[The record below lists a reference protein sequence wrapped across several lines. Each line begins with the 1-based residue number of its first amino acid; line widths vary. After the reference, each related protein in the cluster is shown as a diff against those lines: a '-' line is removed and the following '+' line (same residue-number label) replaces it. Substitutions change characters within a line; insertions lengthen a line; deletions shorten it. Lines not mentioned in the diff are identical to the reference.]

1 MRDRSDLVGAE
12 REGQAVKLT
21 TQYLG
26 MTLKNPIVPSSSPLT
41 GSLDGIRRL
50 EEAGAGAVVLQSL
63 FEEQIN
69 RESQELDHFLTH
81 GTNSFAE
88 ALSYFP
94 DLNTWSVGPEGY
106 LELVRKAK
114 ETVSIPVIGSLNGV
128 SAGGWT
134 KYAKQI
140 EQAGADALELN
151 IYYVATD
158 LDFSGA
164 DIEHMYLDVLRE
176 VKQSVSIPV
185 AIKLSPYFSSMANM
199 AHRLVEAGAD
209 GLVMFNRFY
218 QPDFDLEHLEVKP
231 HLVFSTS
238 EEMRLPLRWTA
249 ILHGRVNADL
259 AITSGVHNRL
269 DVIKAMMAGA
279 KVAMMA
285 SALLEYGPGYVTHV
299 LEGVEHW
306 MEEKEY
312 LSIQQMQGSMS
323 QQNTAE
329 PAAFERAN
337 YVKTLQSFRA

>member
-1 MRDRSDLVGAE
+1 M
-12 REGQAVKLT
+12 QLT

-69 RESQELDHFLTH
+69 RERQELDHFLTH
-81 GTNSFAE
+81 GTDSFAE

-94 DLNTWSVGPEGY
+94 DLQTWNVGPEGY
-106 LELVRKAK
+106 LELIRKAK
-114 ETVSIPVIGSLNGV
+114 ESVSIPVIASLNGV

-134 KYAKQI
+134 KYARQM

-158 LDFSGA
+158 MDLTGGLV
-164 DIEHMYLDVLRE
+164 EEMYLDVLRE
-176 VKQSVSIPV
+176 VRQSVSIPV

-199 AHRLVEAGAD
+199 ARRLADAGAN

-218 QPDFDLEHLEVKP
+218 QPDFDLENLEVKP

-299 LEGVEHW
+299 LEGVQRW

-312 LSIQQMQGSMS
+312 ISIQQMQGSMS
-323 QQNTAE
+323 QLKCTE

-337 YVKTLQSFRA
+337 YVKTLQSYRV